1 MKRYLGL
8 LCGVLLSTVSM
19 WAEIVQV
26 KLYQDPEQNAE
37 YITQNYEGN
46 QSSLTDCWENT
57 FLQLNAKD
65 KTGSASL
72 TFTAPDYTLIKAYSF
87 LVAKNN
93 NKPTY
98 RINDGTEVIP
108 KSSDINSPDAV
119 ENKDYTKQ
127 TLKITTTVHKY
138 WLGYYYVRMKQFD
151 FTILIPEVQ
160 SGQQT
165 NTVVLPKLT
174 NADLS
179 SGTTTRTAN
188 LVFYVKDPIN
198 VTDASQ
204 YFSAQLVSGE
214 TDAADRWAIASSGWI
229 VTETNKTDNG
239 RKVYEVKVPVTY
251 NAGTANQEIGT
262 FEATVRLSSKNDK
275 NTNTADQKV
284 QITVGDIKAENPIA
298 WGNTWENNGDVDL
311 YKGDA
316 YQRSEYL
323 VNTDGLTLE
332 IPESSDPNVLYVDP
346 LTGSITAKAE
356 GNAVLT
362 YTQSETDTYK
372 EKILT
377 LNVQV
382 IKRTP
387 TFTINA
393 EEKEGNKYILYVNKS
408 YNDFVS
414 STNTDYEAS
423 VLSITHNADLYF
435 EVNERNAT
443 TKSNVATFDITV
455 AQAES
460 DLWYGKTETFT
471 IELRHNPIH
480 VGILCERSLEELY
493 NDNRFS
499 IDKNDGAVYR
509 DGAIFIG
516 YTAGGSTGGSI
527 KFHFVGTPDKLQITT
542 ATANGKPTWQFLQS
556 KTEYDNDFY
565 ALENNTFDKDAQY
578 LKIVVSGEQAR
589 GKITS
594 LCITE
599 KVGLS
604 VSPTDISLSAIGD
617 QVSVGA
623 MSVEIINLE
632 SVSLKISGANASDFE
647 LLSGT
652 HTYTAADGIVLDVT
666 DGLGVDCSPTVPV
679 QVRYVGDYASAV
691 GKTAQVNITDGNGHT
706 AVVNVTIQSVE
717 TNEYGV
723 PKSIYASMATTT
735 GIETGTEHKT
745 QNNYPYHI
753 KRAVDLTGAFASGSA
768 CFDKLYIFGVTK
780 GYTSAE
786 QTTETTTINK
796 YSKTPCYVY
805 TKNADHY
812 DFEQYVD
819 NMNSDT
825 KSIGVNVSATGQ
837 KLYFTGWC
845 PYASAGYLP
854 SDIGVFHIKGEAGAK
869 VDIYLDS
876 CYLYARSKTTNY
888 KYDEDVTQASTKFGN
903 YPTGSGGVFVFETA
917 STESGNP
924 FCPTIHLRGENILR
938 STHGNRVYVS
948 FLGVTKTATQ
958 CSSPLH
964 MYTTATDQYEVLTID
979 DKWPTG
985 TDGSAVEN
993 VNGSLQLAK
1002 LTSNSPSIDLGNE
1015 KSVVNFNGGRVH
1027 LQNSLPLSAAYSSTL
1042 AISWR
1047 CYSQYGFTIY
1057 GIGTDQASG
1066 RVNFND
1072 GTISATPIDQSSWN
1086 QSSAYMG
1093 YYWDNESMKCPKE
1106 TYINGGSFNCNIWA
1120 CSSFDDKGS
1129 SVTDM
1134 KGTALCKQKIKAT
1147 GTLAN
1152 GIAEF
1157 EFPFESSGEEGSL
1170 RDYYRKAG
1178 FLYGQN
1184 SITAD
1189 DKDSVNLMLPCS
1201 YIGQEAVVSKVVIPW
1216 AMCVPALE
1224 AGVGN
1229 NASKTF
1235 GGDLVVKDDAAYE
1248 VNNFLWTQLDDKMQ
1262 YIVSSGGYKSPE
1274 YGATISFQKDA
1285 NKSYSQ
1291 ITNSEDYAIQNELN
1305 VIIPTMADRWMTFT
1319 APFDIKKMYIL
1330 ESYPDSVLKT
1340 LSKDEALQLQAT
1352 ANVDFSY
1359 FLAFYVLGVEPM
1371 STSPLSGLYGSW
1383 LRYEYGRDTLAVK
1396 DNGTGILQKNAKG
1409 QFCNYTQYE
1418 KQYRGK
1424 RELIPY
1430 NGTNAAKANFYLY
1443 ESGDT
1448 WQLSDD
1454 GSSVVPQWN
1463 YVSVGSDN
1471 VVLKKG
1477 KTYSLLFPYCVG
1489 CWSDDEKISGREYWD
1504 YWTGK
1509 LLIFVGAGPQT
1520 INGKNAQSAL
1530 LSTTPAANMVSVSGN
1545 SIFANLVSNNSNL
1558 WTYDNTIGD
1567 ESFAQT
1573 KSSRETISPVAS
1585 FLINGIQSKAGV
1597 VPKRINIRTGVI
1609 TYDTEAGSTT
1619 GVPTISGGR
1628 TLIVNSVDGGV
1639 VVIPVV
1645 PQQVGIYG
1653 SAGQLV
1659 ASGYLTDETT
1669 FSLPAGI
1676 YMVRGEQETAKVV
1689 VR

>member
-1 MKRYLGL
+1 
-8 LCGVLLSTVSM
+8 M

-37 YITQNYEGN
+37 YITQEYAGN
-46 QSSLTDCWENT
+46 RPSRADCWDGAK
-57 FLQLNAKD
+57 LQLNESD
-65 KTGSASL
+65 KEGSASL
-72 TFTAPDYTLIKAYSF
+72 TFKASDFTVINRYSF
-87 LVAKNN
+87 YVAKND

-98 RINDGTEVIP
+98 QINNETAVTP
-108 KSSDINSPDAV
+108 SSSDMSKPDEVKVDAY
-119 ENKDYTKQ
+119 NQ
-127 TLKITTTVHKY
+127 QQLKITTTVDRK
-138 WLGYYYVRMKQFD
+138 WLFNYYYVRMKQFD

-165 NTVVLPKLT
+165 NTIVLPKLT
-174 NADLS
+174 NADLL

-198 VTDASQ
+198 TTDASQ
-204 YFSAQLVSGE
+204 YFSAELVSDE
-214 TDAADRWAIASSGWI
+214 TVAADRWAIASSGWI

-298 WGNTWENNGDVDL
+298 WGNTWKNNGDVDL

-346 LTGSITAKAE
+346 LTGSITVKAE

-362 YTQSETDTYK
+362 YTQPETDTYK
-372 EKILT
+372 EKVLT

-382 IKRTP
+382 IKQTP
-387 TFTINA
+387 TFTIKA
-393 EEKEGNKYILYVNKS
+393 EEKDGDKYVLYVNKS
-408 YNDFVS
+408 YTDFVS
-414 STNTDYEAS
+414 STNTDYETS
-423 VLSITHNADLYF
+423 VLSIIAHNADLYF
-435 EVNERNAT
+435 AVNGRNAT

-542 ATANGKPTWQFLQS
+542 ATANGKPSWQFLQS

-578 LKIVVSGEQAR
+578 LKIVVSGEQAQ

-706 AVVNVTIQSVE
+706 DTVKVTIQSVE

-735 GIETGTEHKT
+735 GIETGTEHQT

-753 KRAVDLTGAFASGSA
+753 KRAVDLTGAFAGGAA

-854 SDIGVFHIKGEAGAK
+854 SDIGVFHVKGGAGTK
-869 VDIYLDS
+869 VDIYLDN
-876 CYLYARSKTTNY
+876 CYLYPRNKMTNH
-888 KYDEDVTQASTKFGN
+888 KADEEIMRAETYFGN
-903 YPTGSGGVFVFETA
+903 YPEGSGGTFVFETT
-917 STESGNP
+917 STNSGSP
-924 FCPTIHLRGENILR
+924 FLPYIHLRGENILN
-938 STHGNRVYVS
+938 SVAGNYVYVTVGS
-948 FLGVTKTATQ
+948 ITKTATQ
-958 CSSPLH
+958 VSSPIH
-964 MYTTATDQYEVLTID
+964 MYTTKTSQYETLTID
-979 DKWPTG
+979 DKWPADASG
-985 TDGSAVEN
+985 TSFEN
-993 VNGSLQLAK
+993 TNGKLNLQKFTNNA
-1002 LTSNSPSIDLGNE
+1002 PSIDLGNQN
-1015 KSVVNFNGGRVH
+1015 SVVNIDGGQIT
-1027 LQNSLPLSAAYSSTL
+1027 LQNSTPLSKNYTSTL

-1047 CYSQYGFTIY
+1047 MYSQSVLKIY
-1057 GIGTDQASG
+1057 GIGNDQVTG
-1066 RVNFND
+1066 TVNFND
-1072 GTISATPIDQSSWN
+1072 GTISSTEISIASDYIN
-1086 QSSAYMG
+1086 
-1093 YYWDNESMKCPKE
+1093 YYWDSNSMKCPQN
-1106 TYINGGSFNCNIWA
+1106 TTINGGSYNCNIYA
-1120 CSSFDDKGS
+1120 CSSYSDKGS
-1129 SVTDM
+1129 SAKDRM
-1134 KGTALCKQKIKAT
+1134 GTALCKLEVQST
-1147 GTLAN
+1147 GTKPN
-1152 GIAEF
+1152 GMAEF
-1157 EFPFESSGEEGSL
+1157 DFPLSMGGEEGTL
-1170 RDYYRKAG
+1170 REYYSKAG
-1178 FLYGQN
+1178 YLYGQN

-1189 DKDSVNLMLPCS
+1189 EQGNVNLMLPCS
-1201 YIGQEAVVSKVVIPW
+1201 YIGQEEVVGKTSIPW
-1216 AMCVPALE
+1216 AMCVPALS
-1224 AGVGN
+1224 AGATSSGTVL
-1229 NASKTF
+1229 SKPF
-1235 GGDLVVKDDAAYE
+1235 GGDMVAQVDATHD
-1248 VNNFLWTQLDDKMQ
+1248 VNNLLWTKIDDNMVNV
-1262 YIVSSGGYKSPE
+1262 IDGGNYKSPE
-1274 YGATISFQKDA
+1274 YGATIKFDENA
-1285 NKSYSQ
+1285 TNNYYSQ
-1291 ITNSEDYAIQNELN
+1291 ITNAEDFSIQGELIT
-1305 VIIPTMADRWMTFT
+1305 IIPAMADRWMTFT
-1319 APFDIKKMYIL
+1319 APFDIQELYVL
-1330 ESYPDSVLKT
+1330 ESYPDSILRDVTAIEGKGR
-1340 LSKDEALQLQAT
+1340 SEALRLQAT

-1359 FLAFYVLGVEPM
+1359 FLAYYVLGMDQM
-1371 STSPLSGLYGSW
+1371 SNGSYNDLYNSW
-1383 LRYEYGRDTLAVK
+1383 LRYEFSQDTLPGGIYTIK
-1396 DNGTGILQKNAKG
+1396 NKNGKFDYST
-1409 QFCNYTQYE
+1409 YT
-1418 KQYRGK
+1418 KKYRGM
-1424 RELIPY
+1424 RNLVPY
-1430 NGTNAAKANFYLY
+1430 VGTNAAKANFYAY
-1443 ESGDT
+1443 EAGDT
-1448 WQLSDD
+1448 WQLSAD
-1454 GSSVVPQWN
+1454 GGSLEPEWN
-1463 YVSVGSDN
+1463 YISIGEDE
-1471 VVLKKG
+1471 VVFRKG
-1477 KTYSLLFPYCVG
+1477 NTYSLLFPYCVG
-1489 CWSDDEKISGREYWD
+1489 CWNKIDNGDEGVEIEERTFWD
-1504 YWTGK
+1504 YWSGK
-1509 LLIFVGAGPQT
+1509 LLVFVGRGPQVVS
-1520 INGKNAQSAL
+1520 GKDSQDKL
-1530 LSTTPAANMVSVSGN
+1530 LSATPAVNTVSISGN
-1545 SIFANLVSNNSNL
+1545 STFVDLISESPSL
-1558 WTYDNTIGD
+1558 WIYGNDIGD
-1567 ESFAQT
+1567 ESFTANEDGGENIIQ
-1573 KSSRETISPVAS
+1573 PVTA
-1585 FLINGIQSKAGV
+1585 FLINGIQSKAGAA
-1597 VPKRINIRTGVI
+1597 PQRINIRTGVV
-1609 TYDTEAGSTT
+1609 TYGNETATT
-1619 GVPTISGGR
+1619 GVPTVSGGR

-1639 VVIPVV
+1639 MVIPVV

-1659 ASGYLTDETT
+1659 ASGYMTGETA